1 MGGTSATTSR
11 RQALGRFGE
20 DLACRYL
27 AGLGYVI
34 LARNWR
40 CPAGEID
47 IVAVDGGCLVV
58 CEVKTRSST
67 AFGPPEEAVTW
78 RKARRLRALSRQW
91 LAERSQREEG
101 AARFTAVRVDVVAVS
116 VPRRGAA
123 VVNHLPGVC

>member
-1 MGGTSATTSR
+1 MGGKSATTSR

-27 AGLGYVI
+27 VGLGYEI

-40 CPAGEID
+40 CTAGEID
-47 IVAVDGGCLVV
+47 IVAVDDGCLVV
-58 CEVKTRSST
+58 CEVKTRTSM

-78 RKARRLRALSRQW
+78 RKARRLRSLSRHW
-91 LAERSQREEG
+91 LAER
-101 AARFTAVRVDVVAVS
+101 AACEDAVRFPAIRVDVVAVS

>member
-27 AGLGYVI
+27 AGLGYEI

-40 CPAGEID
+40 CPVGEID
-47 IVAVDGGCLVV
+47 IVAVDDGCLVV
-58 CEVKTRSST
+58 CEVKTRTST

-78 RKARRLRALSRQW
+78 RKARRLRTLSRHW
-91 LAERSQREEG
+91 LAEQAERGG
-101 AARFTAVRVDVVAVS
+101 AANFTAIRVDVVAVS